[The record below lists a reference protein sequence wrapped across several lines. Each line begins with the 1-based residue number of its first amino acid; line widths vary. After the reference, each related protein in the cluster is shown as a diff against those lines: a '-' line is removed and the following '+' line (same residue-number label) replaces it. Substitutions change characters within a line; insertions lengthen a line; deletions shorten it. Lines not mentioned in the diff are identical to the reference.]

1 MSNGMADHSILHKA
15 TGKHLLMPSAWGTQI
30 DVNDE
35 EVIPV
40 IYEFKKVTPVKKFR
54 LFYLKK

>member
-1 MSNGMADHSILHKA
+1 MSNGMADHSILHKV
-15 TGKHLLMPSAWGTQI
+15 TGKHLLMPQI